1 MQTPHPPTHPPT
13 HIEDEEDESKKD
25 GSVESEEETPDS
37 NDADLGTQYHTY
49 YCNLRLILVSYMW
62 AYYQKRV

>member
-1 MQTPHPPTHPPT
+1 MQTPHPPT
-13 HIEDEEDESKKD
+13 HIEDEEDESEKD

-49 YCNLRLILVSYMW
+49 YCNLRLILVSHMW
-62 AYYQKRV
+62 AYYQKSV